1 MNTRTSNPSYEDLES
16 ELTRSLRAGVACIF
30 MIALLAL
37 AACGEGGTA
46 VIKDAVAAPAD
57 AATAY
62 FPTQFPSPEGAP
74 TAHIEAF

>member
-1 MNTRTSNPSYEDLES
+1 MRTSSPSYDELES
-16 ELTRSLRAGVACIF
+16 ELTRKLRAGVACIC

-74 TAHIEAF
+74 APHIEAF